1 MIYEILRGSGAQFT
15 FVTAARARRGRGILF
30 ALAPAVGLS
39 MALSILFAVSPD
51 KIFLWQVI
59 RQLFLPGIAIAACLS
74 VLGFVLGH
82 RVRERIEATAQGLRI
97 VRTPAIGRPRVISR
111 SQEELTLFA
120 IKPNVRSLGADILL
134 VAHCRDG
141 TMIPVAE
148 GEPHG
153 GQMHGI
159 AREVAALMD
168 VPLQPASVQTQ

>member
-1 MIYEILRGSGAQFT
+1 MIYEIVRSSGAQLT

-30 ALAPAVGLS
+30 ALAPAVVLS
-39 MALSILFAVSPD
+39 MAVSILFATSAD
-51 KIFLWQVI
+51 QIFLWQLV
-59 RQLFLPGIAIAACLS
+59 RRLFLPAIAIAACLS
-74 VLGFVLGH
+74 VLGFILGH
-82 RVRERIEATAQGLRI
+82 RIRERIEATAQRLRI
-97 VRTPAIGRPRVISR
+97 VRTPAIGRQTVISR
-111 SQEELTLFA
+111 NQEELTLFA

-159 AREVAALMD
+159 AQQVSALMD

>member
-1 MIYEILRGSGAQFT
+1 MIYEIVRSSGAQLT

-30 ALAPAVGLS
+30 ALAPSVVLS
-39 MALSILFAVSPD
+39 MALSILFAVSAD
-51 KIFLWQVI
+51 KLFVWQVI
-59 RQLFLPGIAIAACLS
+59 QQLFLPGIAIAACLS

-82 RVRERIEATAQGLRI
+82 RIRERIEVTAQRLRI
-97 VRTPAIGRPRVISR
+97 VRTPAIGRQRVISR

-134 VAHCRDG
+134 MAHCRDG
-141 TMIPVAE
+141 TTIPVAE

-159 AREVAALMD
+159 AQEVSTLMD
-168 VPLQPASVQTQ
+168 VPLQPASVQMQ

>member
-1 MIYEILRGSGAQFT
+1 MIYEIVRGSKSQLT

-30 ALAPAVGLS
+30 ALAPAVVLS

-51 KIFLWQVI
+51 QAFLWRAI
-59 RQLFLPGIAIAACLS
+59 RQLFLPGIALAACLS

-82 RVRERIEATAQGLRI
+82 RIRERIEATTQRLRI
-97 VRTPAIGRPRVISR
+97 VRTPAIGRQRVICR

-120 IKPNVRSLGADILL
+120 IRPNVRSLGADILL

-159 AREVAALMD
+159 AREVSALMD